1 MNISKRL
8 INLIKKYEG
17 LSLYPY
23 ACPANI
29 LTIGY
34 GHVIQNNDMIMG
46 IDGKILNNMFDV
58 LKNYIHNRYILNE
71 KLKMIFYKPL
81 NELQADAL
89 LLSDIEKFCQRI
101 NPLITIPLNQNQY
114 DAVIS
119 LCYNIGIA
127 AFEKSSLRT
136 FLNATNIHQASQ
148 EFDKWIYAKGK
159 KLTGLTLRRQ
169 AEKALFNE
177 SPP

>member
-1 MNISKRL
+1 
-8 INLIKKYEG
+8 
-17 LSLYPY
+17 LYPY

-34 GHVIQNNDMIMG
+34 GHVVQNNDVIMN

-58 LKNYIHNRYILNE
+58 LKNYIHNRHSLNE

-89 LLSDIEKFCQRI
+89 LVSDIQKFCQHI
-101 NPLITIPLNQNQY
+101 NPLITISLNQNQY
-114 DAVIS
+114 DAIIS
-119 LCYNIGIA
+119 LCYNIGLS

-136 FLNATNIHQASQ
+136 FLNAGNIPQASEQ
-148 EFDKWIYAKGK
+148 FDKWIYAKGK
-159 KLTGLTLRRQ
+159 KLTGLILRRQ
-169 AEKALFNE
+169 AEKALFNT